1 MLPYNGFAFQN
12 CKPGLSLVNW
22 CVVISTI
29 ITKGQHNN
37 QSGAP
42 IVDHRWLCNC
52 SLLMS
57 DRNRIMGLR
66 MLIPG
71 KSHFWKAQWPI
82 GPRTAGRG
90 IAAHPRQTLLD
101 NQSTSQADGR
111 MKRRAAGGSPAP
123 WRTCQNTGWESDG
136 PRVQEI
142 HKPAVGCGQW
152 SADISVVF
160 LVPIEAFALP
170 GRT

>member
-37 QSGAP
+37 QNGAP

-66 MLIPG
+66 TLIPG
-71 KSHFWKAQWPI
+71 KSHSWKAQWPI
-82 GPRTAGRG
+82 GPRTAGRESPPTPVRRCW
-90 IAAHPRQTLLD
+90 IISRRRRQMG
-101 NQSTSQADGR
+101 A
-111 MKRRAAGGSPAP
+111 
-123 WRTCQNTGWESDG
+123 
-136 PRVQEI
+136 
-142 HKPAVGCGQW
+142 
-152 SADISVVF
+152 
-160 LVPIEAFALP
+160 
-170 GRT
+170 